1 MTDLEK
7 AARMALEQP
16 AKQRHIAYVCPQCH
30 WTLEEQPA
38 QQEHKPWCASLSALM
53 FKPRRPCDCK
63 RVPLPPPQRK
73 PWVGLTVEEIK
84 NTYFTTRADFVD
96 YARAIEAKLR
106 EKNAGGQA

>member
-53 FKPRRPCDCK
+53 FKARRPCDCK
-63 RVPLPPPQRK
+63 RVPLPAGDYEAGWNSALEMAAFKLQHDFKRSFGEDTLASIA
-73 PWVGLTVEEIK
+73 VYIK
-84 NTYFTTRADFVD
+84 
-96 YARAIEAKLR
+96 EMK
-106 EKNAGGQA
+106 K